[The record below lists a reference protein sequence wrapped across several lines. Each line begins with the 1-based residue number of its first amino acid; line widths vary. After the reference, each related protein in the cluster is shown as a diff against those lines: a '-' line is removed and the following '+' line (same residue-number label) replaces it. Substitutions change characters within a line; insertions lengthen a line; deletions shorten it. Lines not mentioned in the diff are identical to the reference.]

1 MSNVQHQC
9 PISKARKGTGASA
22 GEMPSSSVARNGVAR
37 LAAPTEG
44 SEDEDENVN
53 EGRGTGKPSLR
64 LCAPAGEMPLS
75 SVARHGV
82 ARWAAHTVAALQE
95 GIENEDE
102 NVNVNEGRGT
112 GKPSLRLRASAGDM
126 PSSSVARHG
135 VARLAAPTEGS
146 EDEDEKGQ
154 TGTDKPTLRAYAP
167 LRETCLFSVAAPLC
181 GALSR
186 AYGLHTPPSWRA
198 AGPGRRRKQDE
209 NMTRADTLG
218 VFKRISNIIQ
228 NQYPLF
234 KFEDEGGPGD
244 RETMNW
250 SD

>member
-22 GEMPSSSVARNGVAR
+22 GEMPSSSVARN
-37 LAAPTEG
+37 
-44 SEDEDENVN
+44 
-53 EGRGTGKPSLR
+53 
-64 LCAPAGEMPLS
+64 
-75 SVARHGV
+75 
-82 ARWAAHTVAALQE
+82 
-95 GIENEDE
+95 
-102 NVNVNEGRGT
+102 
-112 GKPSLRLRASAGDM
+112 
-126 PSSSVARHG
+126 G

-234 KFEDEGGPGD
+234 KFEDEGEPGD

-250 SD
+250 SDKPVHCHETQDQVLPMS